1 MRYRPRQLVVR
12 AQETASLLLSGLE
25 RERLVARFLDS
36 YAAEFSRPGQAA
48 HPAQYRE
55 LLATIGREALLAM
68 VVWVDHELPRR
79 LADGSGAQL
88 PRHQSSTR
96 SKAPKRAAPA
106 SSSKPTDEAI
116 ELFRDE
122 FLVALG
128 QALRWEDEEFEAF
141 CRDLELYKELGAD
154 ELSAAK
160 SRRPAAPASGPF
172 VDRVGLL
179 LDPSMLDKARRA
191 AAKFQLQLRAT
202 AGAALKK
209 VFSRRREN

>member
-12 AQETASLLLSGLE
+12 AQEAAVLLLRGLE
-25 RERLVARFLDS
+25 RERLVARFLDA
-36 YAAEFSRPGQAA
+36 YAAEFNRPGQAA

-68 VVWVDHELPRR
+68 VVWVGHELPRR
-79 LADGSGAQL
+79 LADGLGAQK
-88 PRHQSSTR
+88 PRRPTRAR
-96 SKAPKRAAPA
+96 SKSLLKPAPTPSPRPA
-106 SSSKPTDEAI
+106 DEAI

-122 FLVALG
+122 FLVALA

-141 CRDLELYKELGAD
+141 CRDLELYKELGTGEPGAR
-154 ELSAAK
+154 K
-160 SRRPAAPASGPF
+160 SRRPAVASGPF

-179 LDPSMLDKARRA
+179 LDPSMLDKARHA
-191 AAKFQLQLRAT
+191 AAKFQLQLHAT
-202 AGAALKK
+202 AGAVLKK